1 MKKHVANIAKR
12 CLFGRKDQLN
22 IVGMNSKY
30 IDTISEL
37 LLTCRSM
44 KMFLLCVGPRMLVLK
59 LLKSYRKKQ
68 LSHRDIFHLNQ
79 ESIFNKS
86 TVIHYLREIF
96 QSSSANDIKF

>member
-1 MKKHVANIAKR
+1 MNLNKFLKMGQNTCMKKHVANIAKR
-12 CLFGRKDQLN
+12 SLFGRKDQLN

-37 LLTCRSM
+37 LLTCKSM

-68 LSHRDIFHLNQ
+68 LSRRDIFTFKPR
-79 ESIFNKS
+79 I
-86 TVIHYLREIF
+86 YF
-96 QSSSANDIKF
+96 Q